1 MTAETDITKEIRD
14 LEARRYHAML
24 SADVAELRALLSDA
38 LVYTHSNATVD
49 DKTSYI
55 DKVANKYFD
64 YREITRPEERVVVV
78 GATALVVGRM
88 VARVVMEGKTE
99 RHLDNRSLAVWA
111 REGDGRWRF
120 VAYQPT
126 PIPKP

>member
-1 MTAETDITKEIRD
+1 MTAEADIAAEIHD
-14 LEARRYHAML
+14 LEERRYRAML
-24 SADVAELRALLSDA
+24 AADIAALDALLSDV

-49 DKTSYI
+49 DKASYL
-55 DKVANKYFD
+55 DKVATSYFD
-64 YREITRPEERVVVV
+64 YREISRPDERIVVV
-78 GATALVVGRM
+78 GGTALVTGRM
-88 VARVVMEGKTE
+88 VARVIMEGKTE

-126 PIPKP
+126 PIPKS